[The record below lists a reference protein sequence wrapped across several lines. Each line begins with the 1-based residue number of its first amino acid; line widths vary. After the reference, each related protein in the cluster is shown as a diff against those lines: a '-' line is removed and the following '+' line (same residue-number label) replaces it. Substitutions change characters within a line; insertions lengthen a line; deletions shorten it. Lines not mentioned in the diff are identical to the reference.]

1 MSKTSPAP
9 VIDVLLGPN
18 DRREL
23 LERDVREG
31 LTATPKRL
39 ATKWHYD
46 EEGSRLFSAIT
57 ELPEYYLTRRERA
70 ILEER
75 AGEIAAASGAD
86 TLVELGAGTSTKTRL
101 LLDAFRARDS
111 LARIELL
118 DVDETTLR
126 ASAARL
132 SEEYPGVE
140 VRGVVGDIERHLGA
154 LPREGRRMVAFLG
167 SSIGNLDPSER
178 AVFLAALRRT
188 MSPGETFLLGA
199 DLVKDP
205 ARLVAAY
212 DDAAGVTAR
221 FSLNILNVVNA
232 GLGADFDLARFRH
245 VPRWDAAREVID
257 VRLRSFENQRVRIE
271 ALDLDVDF
279 AEGEELHT
287 EISSKFRRDGVER
300 ELAAAGFEPAEWWT
314 DRDGDFAVS
323 LSGIPGE

>member
-1 MSKTSPAP
+1 MSKTAALPA
-9 VIDVLLGPN
+9 IDVLLGPN

-31 LTATPKRL
+31 LAAAPKRL

-75 AGEIAAASGAD
+75 AGEIAAASDAD

-118 DVDETTLR
+118 DVDEATLR
-126 ASAARL
+126 ASAAKL
-132 SEEYPGVE
+132 ADEYPGVE

-154 LPREGRRMVAFLG
+154 LPQEGRRMVAFLG

-178 AVFLAALRRT
+178 AVFLAGLRGT

-221 FSLNILNVVNA
+221 FSLNILNVVNRELDA
-232 GLGADFDLARFRH
+232 NFDLARFRH

-257 VRLRSFENQRVRIE
+257 VRLRSLEDQRVRIE
-271 ALDLDVDF
+271 ALDLEVDF

-287 EISSKFRRDGVER
+287 EISSKFRRTGLEQ

-314 DRDGDFAVS
+314 DRDADFAVS
-323 LSGIPGE
+323 LSRAV

>member
-1 MSKTSPAP
+1 MSKTAALPA
-9 VIDVLLGPN
+9 IDVLLGPN

-46 EEGSRLFSAIT
+46 EEGSRLFQAIT

-75 AGEIAAASGAD
+75 AGEITAASGAD

-111 LARIELL
+111 LARIVLL

-126 ASAARL
+126 ASAAKL
-132 SEEYPGVE
+132 ADEYPGVE

-167 SSIGNLDPSER
+167 SSIGNLDPAER
-178 AVFLAALRRT
+178 AVFLAALRGT

-221 FSLNILNVVNA
+221 FSLNILAVVNRELDA
-232 GLGADFDLARFRH
+232 NFDLSRFRH
-245 VPRWDAAREVID
+245 VPRWDAEREVID
-257 VRLRSFENQRVRIE
+257 VRLRSLADQRVRIE
-271 ALDLDVDF
+271 ALDLDVEF

-287 EISSKFRRDGVER
+287 EISSKFRRAGIER

-314 DRDGDFAVS
+314 DRDADFAVS
-323 LSGIPGE
+323 LSRAA

>member
-1 MSKTSPAP
+1 MSKTAALLE
-9 VIDVLLGPN
+9 IDVLLGPN

-31 LTATPKRL
+31 LAATPKRL

-101 LLDAFRARDS
+101 LLDAFRARDF

-118 DVDETTLR
+118 DVDEATLR
-126 ASAARL
+126 ASAAKL
-132 SEEYPGVE
+132 ADEYPGVE

-154 LPREGRRMVAFLG
+154 LPQEGRRMVAFLG

-178 AVFLAALRRT
+178 AVFLAGLRGT
-188 MSPGETFLLGA
+188 MSHGETFLLGA

-221 FSLNILNVVNA
+221 FSLNILNVVNRELDA
-232 GLGADFDLARFRH
+232 NFDLARFRH

-257 VRLRSFENQRVRIE
+257 VRLRSLEDQRVRIE
-271 ALDLDVDF
+271 ALDLEVDF

-287 EISSKFRRDGVER
+287 EISSKFRRTGLEQ

-314 DRDGDFAVS
+314 DRDADFAVS
-323 LSGIPGE
+323 LSRAV